1 MSLQELALPTLYS
14 QSVRTVR
21 CSTARI
27 RVEQS
32 PGTTTQG
39 RHLGH
44 CRHSPLGQFCPLYP
58 HHRTLARLDLSNDC
72 FDYDHGQVPTHSG
85 RMMNP
90 WSMAAIEEVS
100 IFMGLAARVR
110 STPKTGQ
117 SQSAGQEINF
127 SVLRGS
133 FSRTRLPAGDPKPPY
148 DI

>member
-1 MSLQELALPTLYS
+1 MRQFRPLPM
-14 QSVRTVR
+14 
-21 CSTARI
+21 
-27 RVEQS
+27 
-32 PGTTTQG
+32 
-39 RHLGH
+39 HD
-44 CRHSPLGQFCPLYP
+44 
-58 HHRTLARLDLSNDC
+58 RTLTRLPLMNDS
-72 FDYDHGQVPTHSG
+72 FSRLVRQKPTHSG

-133 FSRTRLPAGDPKPPY
+133 FSRTRLPAGDPLRPFGSRRGKGPLSE
-148 DI
+148 